1 MAVVVRVGQL
11 EVVLVVEL
19 VGGAYVVG
27 RVVCEEEPNTVTRF
41 CFCSCRPH
49 GYVIFHAGT
58 MDILQDSLIFIFS

>member
-11 EVVLVVEL
+11 EVVLVIEL

-41 CFCSCRPH
+41 CFCSCYHRSS
-49 GYVIFHAGT
+49 YSSSQYQR
-58 MDILQDSLIFIFS
+58 D